1 MYSIISAGIGALIAI
16 MILSNGAMSDAIGNG
31 MALVLIHTTG
41 LFAVMIVLLSQK
53 FTRKENLSENLHNK
67 RGDDLSEKLK
77 DNLGNELLLGKATK
91 IPWYL
96 FTAGALG
103 VFTVT
108 FNNISFLNIG
118 MSLTLALGLF
128 GQSLAALIVDH
139 YGILG
144 MEKVE
149 FRKKKMIGL
158 GMITIGIVVMTVL

>member
-16 MILSNGAMSDAIGNG
+16 MILFNGAMSSAIGNG

-41 LFAVMIVLLSQK
+41 LFAVMIVLIL
-53 FTRKENLSENLHNK
+53 R
-67 RGDDLSEKLK
+67 
-77 DNLGNELLLGKATK
+77 NEFRLAKVAK

-108 FNNISFLNIG
+108 FNNMSFLNIG

-128 GQSLAALIVDH
+128 GQSLAALIFDH

-144 MEKVE
+144 MEKVK
-149 FRKKKMIGL
+149 FRKKKIIGL
-158 GMITIGIVVMTVL
+158 GMITIGIVVMTIL